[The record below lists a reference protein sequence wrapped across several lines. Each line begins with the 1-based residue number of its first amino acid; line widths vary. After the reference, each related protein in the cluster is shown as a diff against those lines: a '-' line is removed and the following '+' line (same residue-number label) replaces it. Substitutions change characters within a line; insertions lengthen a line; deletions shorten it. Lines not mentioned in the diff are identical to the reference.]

1 MRLPWRQ
8 EIVLKL
14 LVIKKLLQWIVGL
27 KIVPT
32 GISKGDETGA
42 VRTVEVTVEPNT
54 GKIL

>member
-1 MRLPWRQ
+1 MWLPWRQ

-27 KIVPT
+27 KTVPT

-42 VRTVEVTVEPNT
+42 VRTVEVTVDPNT